1 VEMNYRIK
9 KNLLHFYPSLELRL
23 LSFQKAGF
31 LVPKKMGAL
40 NVQSVLIT
48 QTEMNATG
56 ILRDNI
62 SEEDHYSCL
71 GIIIMKNFLIIILVT
86 GKLY

>member
-1 VEMNYRIK
+1 MNYRIK

-23 LSFQKAGF
+23 LSFQNPGF

-40 NVQSVLIT
+40 NVQLVLIT
-48 QTEMNATG
+48 QTERNASG

-71 GIIIMKNFLIIILVT
+71 GTIIMQDFLSIILVT
-86 GKLY
+86 GMLY

>member
-1 VEMNYRIK
+1 M
-9 KNLLHFYPSLELRL
+9 ELRL
-23 LSFQKAGF
+23 LSFQNPGF

-40 NVQSVLIT
+40 NVQLDLIT
-48 QTEMNATG
+48 QTERNASG

>member
-1 VEMNYRIK
+1 MNYRIK

-48 QTEMNATG
+48 QTEINASG
-56 ILRDNI
+56 ILR
-62 SEEDHYSCL
+62 
-71 GIIIMKNFLIIILVT
+71 
-86 GKLY
+86 

>member
-1 VEMNYRIK
+1 MNYRIK

-48 QTEMNATG
+48 QTEMNASG